1 MGNLENVLEEEKI
14 FRLKSHENKIHA
26 RVQEQLMD
34 QSNFSAGTLFETI
47 LLINEQISKKLNTM
61 QDGQDIENSMSK

>member
-1 MGNLENVLEEEKI
+1 MIMGNLENVLEEDKI

-47 LLINEQISKKLNTM
+47 LLINE
-61 QDGQDIENSMSK
+61 